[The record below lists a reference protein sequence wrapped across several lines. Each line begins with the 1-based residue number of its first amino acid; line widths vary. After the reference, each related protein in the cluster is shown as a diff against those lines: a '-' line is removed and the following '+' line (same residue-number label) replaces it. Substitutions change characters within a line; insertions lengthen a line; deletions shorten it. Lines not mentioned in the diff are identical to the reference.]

1 MSTSHT
7 SPASPTDS
15 PATAVPGL
23 RSALTRYRVIAYV
36 VGVMLLLLVFVAMP
50 LKYFADDPSAMD
62 VIGPLHGFLFVF
74 YLLLTLDLARR
85 ARFGLVKT
93 VLVGLAGTIPF
104 LSFVAER
111 KITHQLTR

>member
-1 MSTSHT
+1 MTTSQT
-7 SPASPTDS
+7 ESPAST
-15 PATAVPGL
+15 VPGL

-50 LKYFADDPSAMD
+50 LKYFADDPSAMN

-74 YLLLTLDLARR
+74 YLLATLDLARR
-85 ARFGLVKT
+85 ARFTLVRT

-111 KITHQLTR
+111 RVTHQLTR